1 MSKIWERILAT
12 FMYSESHSQ
21 RMRNDKLTL
30 YRTPLIWILFF
41 NNFIFVFDSS
51 LLPSLTLLS
60 EEEDELRTPL
70 EEVEESRIVTDALRA
85 VPSGLKI
92 FWRISEN

>member
-1 MSKIWERILAT
+1 MS
-12 FMYSESHSQ
+12 
-21 RMRNDKLTL
+21 
-30 YRTPLIWILFF
+30 
-41 NNFIFVFDSS
+41 NFIFVFDSS

-92 FWRISEN
+92 F